1 MYCKLF
7 SSEFEK
13 LIELYKTKRNED
25 LILARL
31 EGGANNMILSRYGI
45 YRFPILAIFFPNSKR
60 IYSIY
65 QGERRAEMLDSWFE
79 NIAPRIKINNTY
91 LNNNNNNSNS
101 SNNVIDKKN
110 EFADFDVANNIT
122 DKTNLTDEDE
132 FIKMEF
138 MEIKKRL
145 DLLERN
151 LSELDMKDN
160 VNIKK
165 VEIVEDNKNNER
177 GNKIVFEVDI
187 SPFNIL
193 LIIIFSLI
201 GFALYKTLSKIIKNN
216 RAHSE

>member
-65 QGERRAEMLDSWFE
+65 QGERSAQMLDSWFE
-79 NIAPRIKINNTY
+79 YIAPRIKINNTN
-91 LNNNNNNSNS
+91 LNNNNNNTNLSNS
-101 SNNVIDKKN
+101 VIDKKN
-110 EFADFDVANNIT
+110 
-122 DKTNLTDEDE
+122 E

-160 VNIKK
+160 INIKK